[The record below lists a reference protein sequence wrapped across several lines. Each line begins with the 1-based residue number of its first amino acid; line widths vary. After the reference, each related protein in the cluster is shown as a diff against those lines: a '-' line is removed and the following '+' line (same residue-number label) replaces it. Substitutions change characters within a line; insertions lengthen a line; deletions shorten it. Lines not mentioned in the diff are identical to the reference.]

1 MRLVSIMRLTK
12 ILIFGALMALYA
24 DYATAQTAEVEMDVF
39 SAIKAEDKVAVV
51 AVHYG
56 STDPVE
62 RQNMEKVNAMVRSAF
77 PDYAFRE
84 TWMSERLVKE
94 ASADCSTP
102 DNLLYQLADA
112 GFTHVIIQPSFL
124 IDGVEMQCLVSLA
137 EQYKSRFKHIRIGK
151 PLLSDIEDYDAVVN
165 AIAVPSPVAKEAHV
179 LVCSNTFN
187 KENGSF
193 TMLDYALRKKHS
205 EGWYTAVDEGCPSFE
220 FLVKQLRGQKLKKV
234 NLFPFMFGSSKS
246 ALDKLSSILKK
257 EGFHVQV
264 VPTNMGDK
272 QEVMKLYNEHLHHAT
287 KFRNYS
293 PREMMMQVK

>member
-24 DYATAQTAEVEMDVF
+24 DHATAQTAEVEMDALSDMRV
-39 SAIKAEDKVAVV
+39 EDKVAVV

-77 PDYAFRE
+77 PAYAFRE
-84 TWMSERLVKE
+84 AWMSERLVKE

-137 EQYKSRFKHIRIGK
+137 EQYKQI
-151 PLLSDIEDYDAVVN
+151 
-165 AIAVPSPVAKEAHV
+165 
-179 LVCSNTFN
+179 
-187 KENGSF
+187 
-193 TMLDYALRKKHS
+193 
-205 EGWYTAVDEGCPSFE
+205 
-220 FLVKQLRGQKLKKV
+220 QQ
-234 NLFPFMFGSSKS
+234 
-246 ALDKLSSILKK
+246 
-257 EGFHVQV
+257 
-264 VPTNMGDK
+264 
-272 QEVMKLYNEHLHHAT
+272 
-287 KFRNYS
+287 
-293 PREMMMQVK
+293 